1 MPRPCSCF
9 ILHLYVFLF
18 ITFESGDAEKP
29 QNAAGQC
36 RRMYTVLPPPQGYNV
51 HAEKSV
57 TLFQLESVNR
67 EEDPTGKTAIVL
79 TFMDI
84 AMHHLVHRDL

>member
-1 MPRPCSCF
+1 
-9 ILHLYVFLF
+9 
-18 ITFESGDAEKP
+18 
-29 QNAAGQC
+29 
-36 RRMYTVLPPPQGYNV
+36 MYTVLPPPQGYNV

-84 AMHHLVHRDL
+84 AMHHLVHRDLWYGLSLGLLSQELKSFILIVFIAPMQENTGSTSKN